1 MNYHMLSFMLG
12 GAGYF
17 LLEKYL
23 VALVKLLKSASSHG
37 KNDFVRKFD
46 NLIPVAS
53 LEITTLFSKISTLS
67 SIGNI
72 MTEEGLQVCGVYA
85 HMESKTIYLKL
96 GFGSRMN
103 SLVEK
108 LIASADGKKQ
118 NTMEFMMV
126 RIVTAHDEKECLS
139 CLLYTSPSPRDKRQ
153 SRMPSSA

>member
-37 KNDFVRKFD
+37 KNDFVHKFD

-72 MTEEGLQVCGVYA
+72 MTE
-85 HMESKTIYLKL
+85 
-96 GFGSRMN
+96 
-103 SLVEK
+103 
-108 LIASADGKKQ
+108 
-118 NTMEFMMV
+118 
-126 RIVTAHDEKECLS
+126 
-139 CLLYTSPSPRDKRQ
+139 
-153 SRMPSSA
+153 